1 MTEEL
6 LQEIRDQ
13 LKTQLENQPSVNSD
27 RFYVG
32 DSDTVEAG
40 TSLTLTFVLN
50 PLYVTRLVEGYCDE
64 VPGLSYL
71 WVIDGVGSPINQLK
85 YYLGKAVHSDI
96 KVIISNP
103 TGTDEEVGY
112 YIYGWGDLKGE

>member
-6 LQEIRDQ
+6 LREIRDQ
-13 LKTQLENQPSVNSD
+13 LKTQLENQPSVKSD

-32 DSDTVEAG
+32 DVDTVGAG

-50 PLYVTRLVEGYCDE
+50 PAYVTRVVEGYCDE

-71 WVIDGVGSPINQLK
+71 WVIDGVGTPINELK
-85 YYLGKAVHSDI
+85 YYQGKPVHNTI
-96 KVIISNP
+96 QLIISNP
-103 TGTDEEVGY
+103 TAADEDIGY
-112 YIYGWGDLKGE
+112 YLYGWGDLKGE